1 MDDDITIHIDALT
14 IDLTPDAVAA
24 LLTGDHDVLV
34 PAILAALRDMPS
46 GTHCSGEPFTKEY
59 LIF

>member
-1 MDDDITIHIDALT
+1 MDDDMTIHIDALT

-34 PAILAALRDMPS
+34 PAIMAALRDIPG
-46 GTHCSGEPFTKEY
+46 GTGSTPR
-59 LIF
+59 LVR

>member
-24 LLTGDHDVLV
+24 LLAGDHDVLA
-34 PAILAALRDMPS
+34 PAILAALRDMPG
-46 GTHCSGEPFTKEY
+46 GTGWRTVHQRPS
-59 LIF
+59 

>member
-24 LLTGDHDVLV
+24 LLTGGHDVLV
-34 PAILAALRDMPS
+34 PAIMTALRDMPI
-46 GTHCSGEPFTKEY
+46 GTRWRTVSEGQS
-59 LIF
+59 

>member
-14 IDLTPDAVAA
+14 VDLTPDAVAA

-34 PAILAALRDMPS
+34 PAIMAALRDIPG
-46 GTHCSGEPFTKEY
+46 GTGSTPR
-59 LIF
+59 LVR